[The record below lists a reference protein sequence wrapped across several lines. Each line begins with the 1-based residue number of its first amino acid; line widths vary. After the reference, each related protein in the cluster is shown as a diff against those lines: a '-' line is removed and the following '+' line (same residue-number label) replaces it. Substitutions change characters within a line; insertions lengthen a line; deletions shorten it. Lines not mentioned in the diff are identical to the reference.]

1 MSVEELLAAR
11 LRSAFA
17 QVAGSP
23 VDPAVRRSQHA
34 DYQADGA
41 LALAREL
48 GRAPREV
55 AAEVVA
61 RADLDG
67 LAELEVVGPG
77 FINITVQT
85 SALHSL
91 LLQVYADSRLGVP
104 QVASPQAVLVDYSGP
119 NVAKEMHVGHLRSTV
134 IGDAIVRLLEFEGH
148 RVTRVNHLGDWG
160 TPFGM
165 LIEHLLD
172 IGEQEAAH
180 ELSVG
185 DLTGFYQAARR
196 KFDGDPD
203 FKRRAQLRVVALQS
217 GDETTGRLWRLLVD
231 ESEKYFLSV
240 YSTLD
245 VTLGA
250 ADFLGESAY
259 NDELADVVG
268 ELSALGLLTES
279 DGALCAFP
287 AGFTGRD
294 GAPMPVI
301 VRKED
306 GGYNYSATDLAAL
319 RRRCRAYD
327 RAVYVVG
334 TPQKQHFAMVFA
346 VGADAGWVRPGQVEH
361 VAFGSILGADGK
373 MLKTRAGD
381 SIKLSTLLDEAVARA
396 AALAPTEDVAHFV
409 GIGAVKYAD
418 LSSDRVKDYVF
429 DWDRALSLTGD
440 SGAYLQYAYARIQS
454 LLTKG
459 GSFAPGFSLK
469 SPGFSLESPVER
481 ALALHLLGFPA
492 AVSSAAS
499 TLQPHRLAGYLHG
512 LATAYSVFYEKCPV
526 LRAPTAEIR
535 DGRLGLAD
543 LTGRVLTL
551 GLSLLGIRTPTPL

>member
-1 MSVEELLAAR
+1 MFIEEIIAAR
-11 LRSAFA
+11 LRPAFD
-17 QVAGSP
+17 QVAGGP
-23 VDPAVRRSQHA
+23 ADPAVRRSQHA
-34 DYQADGA
+34 DFQADGA
-41 LALAREL
+41 LALARGM

-61 RADLDG
+61 RADLEGFADV
-67 LAELEVVGPG
+67 EVVGPG

-85 SALHSL
+85 PALRSL
-91 LLQVYADSRLGVP
+91 LTTLYADSRLGVP
-104 QVASPQAVLVDYSGP
+104 RVATPQTVLVDYSGP

-134 IGDAIVRLLEFEGH
+134 IGDAIVRLLEFQGH
-148 RVTRVNHLGDWG
+148 VVTRVNHLGDWG

-165 LIEHLLD
+165 LIEHLVD
-172 IGEQEAAH
+172 VGEQEAAH

-185 DLTGFYQAARR
+185 DLTGFYQAARQ

-217 GDETTGRLWRLLVD
+217 GDETTRRLWRLLVD

-245 VTLGA
+245 VTLSA
-250 ADFLGESAY
+250 ADFVGESAY
-259 NDELADVVG
+259 NDELSDVVD
-268 ELSALGLLTES
+268 ELSAKGLLSES

-287 AGFTGRD
+287 PGFTGRD
-294 GAPMPVI
+294 GTPMPVI
-301 VRKED
+301 VRKKD
-306 GGYNYSATDLAAL
+306 GGFNYSATDLAAL

-361 VAFGSILGADGK
+361 VAFGSILGPEGK

-381 SIKLSTLLDEAVARA
+381 SVKLSALLDEAVSRA
-396 AALAPTEDVAHFV
+396 ASLAGSADVAHAV

-429 DWDRALSLTGD
+429 AWDRALSLTGD

-454 LLTKG
+454 LLAK
-459 GSFAPGFSLK
+459 APVWAPDFVVAE
-469 SPGFSLESPVER
+469 PAER
-481 ALALHLLGFPA
+481 ALALELLGFPGAVA
-492 AVSSAAS
+492 AAANA
-499 TLQPHRLAGYLHG
+499 LQPHRLAGYLHG
-512 LATAYSVFYEKCPV
+512 LATAYSAFYESCPV
-526 LRAPTAEIR
+526 LRSDVR
-535 DGRLGLAD
+535 DARLTLAD
-543 LTGRVLTL
+543 LTGRVLAL
-551 GLSLLGIRTPTPL
+551 GLSLLGIRTPSRL

>member
-1 MSVEELLAAR
+1 MSIEELLAAR
-11 LRSAFA
+11 LRPAFD
-17 QVAGSP
+17 QVAGGSA
-23 VDPAVRRSQHA
+23 DPAVRRSQHA

-61 RADLDG
+61 RADLAG
-67 LAELEVVGPG
+67 LADLEVVGPG

-91 LLQVYADSRLGVP
+91 LLQMYADSRHGVP
-104 QVASPQAVLVDYSGP
+104 AVPSPQTVIVDYSGP

-134 IGDAIVRLLEFEGH
+134 IGDAIVRLLEFQGH
-148 RVTRVNHLGDWG
+148 HVTRVNHLGDWG

-185 DLTGFYQAARR
+185 DLTGFYQAARQ

-217 GDETTGRLWRLLVD
+217 GDETTRRLWRLLVD

-245 VTLGA
+245 VTLSA
-250 ADFLGESAY
+250 ADFHGESSY
-259 NDELADVVG
+259 NDELADVVD
-268 ELSALGLLTES
+268 ELSALGLLRES

-346 VGADAGWVRPGQVEH
+346 VGGTAGWVRPGQVEH

-381 SIKLSTLLDEAVARA
+381 SVKLSALLDEAVARA
-396 AALAPTEDVAHFV
+396 AVLAGSEDVAHAV

-418 LSSDRVKDYVF
+418 LSADRVKDYVF
-429 DWDRALSLTGD
+429 AWDRALSLTGD

-454 LLTKG
+454 LLAKG
-459 GSFAPGFSLK
+459 GAYTPGFSLA
-469 SPGFSLESPVER
+469 SPAER
-481 ALALHLLGFPA
+481 ALALQLLGFPA
-492 AVSSAAS
+492 AVAAAADA
-499 TLQPHRLAGYLHG
+499 LQPHRLTGYLQALG
-512 LATAYSVFYEKCPV
+512 SAYTTFYETCPV
-526 LRAPTAEIR
+526 LRAPSADIR